1 MTKIHNR
8 SIIFVTVEL
17 KFTCGAI
24 LLSWFWPERASTIW
38 LCFFGIKLPCVN
50 PKSLH
55 ADSQWI
61 VILKTFE
68 LEHGVWGNSMLN
80 VIDSLLM
87 PYISLISTWDCY
99 AVFEAWCKKKIEN
112 SFFSLFV
119 LLALLLINVS
129 DGFVSWSHQ
138 SVTGLISQ
146 RQFAP
151 KC

>member
-24 LLSWFWPERASTIW
+24 LLSWFWPERASIIW